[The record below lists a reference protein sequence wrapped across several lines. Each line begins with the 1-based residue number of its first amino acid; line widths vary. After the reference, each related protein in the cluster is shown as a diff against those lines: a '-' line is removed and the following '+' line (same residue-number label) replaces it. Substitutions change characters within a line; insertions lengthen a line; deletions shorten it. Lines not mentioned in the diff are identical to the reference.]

1 MKKDEITR
9 VRLLSLAVLMALS
22 LFILLVPI
30 GSNEFG
36 QIISKMNNNALNIP
50 ESQNSVYNLYYY
62 TGFNVVYQLFFS
74 LTILFTAMSVAGIL
88 LRIGNTGIAAFVSA
102 ILNLLTGML
111 LLFARIWESSVSMHA
126 MIDSVYLDGVV
137 KEQIETTQLLDK
149 VPVLYILLI
158 VLGILE
164 LLMVKSSGIMRIK
177 MFTKNKKTN
186 AVNYLVPALIIYV
199 WAGFIRQDILSVIIR
214 NGDSQR
220 MTVNEYLTGYYIGN
234 KIFFNWSWMIM
245 LLLATIICIIIQ
257 SGVIKGLS
265 GRAGM
270 LAGIGIPALV
280 TIIQSVIY
288 AFNPPAL
295 FGYLTLDISLCD
307 MTDNAF
313 YMYLVTFCVSM
324 TAAYILI
331 YLVISGLLDMR
342 KLAGIFVINVIISVI
357 LMIIVSGKSSLA
369 IQYMPWIVADCVSVI
384 LAFICVAVKPVNK
397 KRAEL
402 CGGPKK
408 SDFLGH
414 RMIKF

>member
-137 KEQIETTQLLDK
+137 KEQIKTTQLLDK

-324 TAAYILI
+324 TAAFILI
-331 YLVISGLLDMR
+331 YLVISGILDMR
-342 KLAGIFVINVIISVI
+342 KLAFIFIINVVISVV

-369 IQYMPWIVADCVSVI
+369 IQYMPWIVADCASVI
-384 LAFICVAVKPVNK
+384 LAVVSIALKPVNK
-397 KRAEL
+397 
-402 CGGPKK
+402 
-408 SDFLGH
+408 
-414 RMIKF
+414 

>member
-177 MFTKNKKTN
+177 MFAKNKKTN

-220 MTVNEYLTGYYIGN
+220 MTINEYLTAYYIGN

-245 LLLATIICIIIQ
+245 LLIATIICIIIQ
-257 SGVIKGLS
+257 SGIIKGLS
-265 GRAGM
+265 GRVGM

-280 TIIQSVIY
+280 TIMPSVIY

-313 YMYLVTFCVSM
+313 YMYLVTFCVCM

-342 KLAGIFVINVIISVI
+342 KLAGIFVINVVISVI

-369 IQYMPWIVADCVSVI
+369 IQYMPWIVADCASVI

-397 KRAEL
+397 KMAEL
-402 CGGPKK
+402 CGAHKK
-408 SDFLGH
+408 V
-414 RMIKF
+414 

>member
-74 LTILFTAMSVAGIL
+74 LTILFTAMSVVGIL

-137 KEQIETTQLLDK
+137 KEQIKTTQLLDK

-220 MTVNEYLTGYYIGN
+220 MTINEYLTAYYIGN

-245 LLLATIICIIIQ
+245 LLIATILCIIIQ
-257 SGVIKGLS
+257 SGVIKGLI

-270 LAGIGIPALV
+270 LACIGIPALV
-280 TIIQSVIY
+280 TIIPSVIY

-313 YMYLVTFCVSM
+313 YMYLVTFCVCM

-342 KLAGIFVINVIISVI
+342 KLAGIFVINVVISVI

-369 IQYMPWIVADCVSVI
+369 IQYMPWIVADCASVI
-384 LAFICVAVKPVNK
+384 LAVVSIALKPVNK
-397 KRAEL
+397 
-402 CGGPKK
+402 
-408 SDFLGH
+408 
-414 RMIKF
+414 

>member
-1 MKKDEITR
+1 MKKDEITM
-9 VRLLSLAVLMALS
+9 VRLLSLAILMALS

-137 KEQIETTQLLDK
+137 KEQIKTTQLLDK

-177 MFTKNKKTN
+177 MFAKNKKTN

-280 TIIQSVIY
+280 TIIPSVIY

-324 TAAYILI
+324 TAAFILI
-331 YLVISGLLDMR
+331 YLVISGILDMR
-342 KLAGIFVINVIISVI
+342 KLAFIFIINVVISVV

-369 IQYMPWIVADCVSVI
+369 IQYMPWIVADCASVI
-384 LAFICVAVKPVNK
+384 LAVVSIALKPVNK
-397 KRAEL
+397 
-402 CGGPKK
+402 
-408 SDFLGH
+408 
-414 RMIKF
+414 

>member
-137 KEQIETTQLLDK
+137 KEQIKTTQLLDK

-177 MFTKNKKTN
+177 MFAKNKKTN

-220 MTVNEYLTGYYIGN
+220 MTINEYLTSYYIGN

-257 SGVIKGLS
+257 SGIIKGLS

-280 TIIQSVIY
+280 TIMPSVIY

-295 FGYLTLDISLCD
+295 FGYITLDISLCD

-313 YMYLVTFCVSM
+313 YMYLVTFCVCM

-342 KLAGIFVINVIISVI
+342 KLAGIFVINVVISVI

-369 IQYMPWIVADCVSVI
+369 IQYMPWIVADCASVI

-397 KRAEL
+397 KMAEL
-402 CGGPKK
+402 CGAHKK
-408 SDFLGH
+408 V
-414 RMIKF
+414 

>member
-9 VRLLSLAVLMALS
+9 VRLLSLAVLMTLS

-30 GSNEFG
+30 GSNEFA

-88 LRIGNTGIAAFVSA
+88 LKIGNTGIVAFVSA

-177 MFTKNKKTN
+177 MFAKNKKTN
-186 AVNYLVPALIIYV
+186 AVNYLVPALII
-199 WAGFIRQDILSVIIR
+199 LS
-214 NGDSQR
+214 
-220 MTVNEYLTGYYIGN
+220 
-234 KIFFNWSWMIM
+234 
-245 LLLATIICIIIQ
+245 
-257 SGVIKGLS
+257 
-265 GRAGM
+265 
-270 LAGIGIPALV
+270 
-280 TIIQSVIY
+280 
-288 AFNPPAL
+288 
-295 FGYLTLDISLCD
+295 
-307 MTDNAF
+307 
-313 YMYLVTFCVSM
+313 
-324 TAAYILI
+324 LI
-331 YLVISGLLDMR
+331 HI
-342 KLAGIFVINVIISVI
+342 
-357 LMIIVSGKSSLA
+357 
-369 IQYMPWIVADCVSVI
+369 
-384 LAFICVAVKPVNK
+384 
-397 KRAEL
+397 
-402 CGGPKK
+402 
-408 SDFLGH
+408 
-414 RMIKF
+414 

>member
-9 VRLLSLAVLMALS
+9 VRLLSLAILMALS

-137 KEQIETTQLLDK
+137 KEQIKTTQLLDK

-177 MFTKNKKTN
+177 MFAKNKKTN

-280 TIIQSVIY
+280 TIIPSVIY

-313 YMYLVTFCVSM
+313 YMYLVTFCMCM

-342 KLAGIFVINVIISVI
+342 KLAGIFVINVVISVI

-369 IQYMPWIVADCVSVI
+369 IQYMPWIVADCASVI

-397 KRAEL
+397 KMAEL
-402 CGGPKK
+402 CDASKK
-408 SDFLGH
+408 V
-414 RMIKF
+414 

>member
-1 MKKDEITR
+1 MKKDEITM
-9 VRLLSLAVLMALS
+9 VRLLSLAILMALS

-62 TGFNVVYQLFFS
+62 TGLNVVYQLFFS

-137 KEQIETTQLLDK
+137 KEQIKTTQLLDK

-280 TIIQSVIY
+280 TIIPSVIY

-324 TAAYILI
+324 TAAFILI
-331 YLVISGLLDMR
+331 YLVISGILDMR
-342 KLAGIFVINVIISVI
+342 KLAFIFIINVVISVV

-369 IQYMPWIVADCVSVI
+369 IQYMPWIVADCASVI
-384 LAFICVAVKPVNK
+384 LAVVSIALKPVNK
-397 KRAEL
+397 
-402 CGGPKK
+402 
-408 SDFLGH
+408 
-414 RMIKF
+414 

>member
-137 KEQIETTQLLDK
+137 KEQIKTTQLLDK

-177 MFTKNKKTN
+177 MFAKNKKTN

-220 MTVNEYLTGYYIGN
+220 MTINEYLTSYYIGN

-257 SGVIKGLS
+257 SGIIKGLS

-280 TIIQSVIY
+280 TIMPSVIY

-295 FGYLTLDISLCD
+295 FGYITLDISLCD

-313 YMYLVTFCVSM
+313 YMYLVTFCVCM

-342 KLAGIFVINVIISVI
+342 KLAGIFVINVVTSVI

-369 IQYMPWIVADCVSVI
+369 IQYMPWIVADCASVI
-384 LAFICVAVKPVNK
+384 LACICVAVKPVNK
-397 KRAEL
+397 KMAEL
-402 CGGPKK
+402 CGASKK
-408 SDFLGH
+408 V
-414 RMIKF
+414 

>member
-137 KEQIETTQLLDK
+137 KEQIKTTQLLDK

-177 MFTKNKKTN
+177 MFAKNKKTN

-257 SGVIKGLS
+257 SGIIKGLS

-280 TIIQSVIY
+280 TIMPSVIY

-295 FGYLTLDISLCD
+295 FGYITLDISLCD

-313 YMYLVTFCVSM
+313 YMYLVTFCVCM
-324 TAAYILI
+324 TAAFILI
-331 YLVISGLLDMR
+331 YLVISGILDMR
-342 KLAGIFVINVIISVI
+342 KLAFIFIINVVISVV

-369 IQYMPWIVADCVSVI
+369 IQYMPWIVADCASVI

-397 KRAEL
+397 KMAEL
-402 CGGPKK
+402 CGASKK
-408 SDFLGH
+408 V
-414 RMIKF
+414 

>member
-36 QIISKMNNNALNIP
+36 QIINKMNNNALNIP

-88 LRIGNTGIAAFVSA
+88 LRIGNTGIVAFISA

-149 VPVLYILLI
+149 VPVLYIFLI

-164 LLMVKSSGIMRIK
+164 LLMVKSSGIMHIK
-177 MFTKNKKTN
+177 MFAKNKKTN

-220 MTVNEYLTGYYIGN
+220 MTINEYLTAYYIGN
-234 KIFFNWSWMIM
+234 KIFFNWSWMII
-245 LLLATIICIIIQ
+245 LLIATILCIIIQ
-257 SGVIKGLS
+257 SGIIKGLS
-265 GRAGM
+265 GSAGM

-280 TIIQSVIY
+280 TIMPSVIY

-295 FGYLTLDISLCD
+295 FGYITLDISLCD

-313 YMYLVTFCVSM
+313 YMYLVTFCVCM

-342 KLAGIFVINVIISVI
+342 KLAGIFVINVVISVI

-369 IQYMPWIVADCVSVI
+369 IQYMPWIVADCTSVI

-397 KRAEL
+397 KMAEL
-402 CGGPKK
+402 CGAPKK
-408 SDFLGH
+408 V
-414 RMIKF
+414 

>member
-1 MKKDEITR
+1 MKKDEITM
-9 VRLLSLAVLMALS
+9 VRLLSLAILMALS

-137 KEQIETTQLLDK
+137 KEQIKTTQLLDK

-177 MFTKNKKTN
+177 MFAKNKKTN

-220 MTVNEYLTGYYIGN
+220 MTINEYLTGYYIGN
-234 KIFFNWSWMIM
+234 KMFFNWSWMIM

-280 TIIQSVIY
+280 TIIPSVIY

-324 TAAYILI
+324 TAAFILI
-331 YLVISGLLDMR
+331 YLVISGILDMR
-342 KLAGIFVINVIISVI
+342 KLTFIFIINVVISVA

-369 IQYMPWIVADCVSVI
+369 IQYMPWIVADCASVI
-384 LAFICVAVKPVNK
+384 LAVVSIALKPVNK
-397 KRAEL
+397 
-402 CGGPKK
+402 
-408 SDFLGH
+408 
-414 RMIKF
+414 

>member
-22 LFILLVPI
+22 LFILLVPL
-30 GSNEFG
+30 GSNEFA

-88 LRIGNTGIAAFVSA
+88 LRIGNTGIVAFVSA

-137 KEQIETTQLLDK
+137 TEQIETTQLLDK

-177 MFTKNKKTN
+177 MFAKNKKTN

-220 MTVNEYLTGYYIGN
+220 MTINEYLTAYYIGN

-245 LLLATIICIIIQ
+245 LLISTIICIIIQ
-257 SGVIKGLS
+257 SGIIKGLS

-280 TIIQSVIY
+280 TIIPSVIY

-313 YMYLVTFCVSM
+313 YMYLVTFCVCM
-324 TAAYILI
+324 TAAFILI
-331 YLVISGLLDMR
+331 YLVISGILDMR
-342 KLAGIFVINVIISVI
+342 KLTFIFIINVVISVV

-369 IQYMPWIVADCVSVI
+369 IQYMPWIVADCASVI
-384 LAFICVAVKPVNK
+384 LAVVSIALKPVNK
-397 KRAEL
+397 
-402 CGGPKK
+402 
-408 SDFLGH
+408 
-414 RMIKF
+414 

>member
-30 GSNEFG
+30 GSNEFA

-88 LRIGNTGIAAFVSA
+88 LRIGNTGIVAFVSA

-137 KEQIETTQLLDK
+137 TEQIETTQLLDK

-177 MFTKNKKTN
+177 MFAKNKKTN

-220 MTVNEYLTGYYIGN
+220 MTINEYLTAYYIGN

-245 LLLATIICIIIQ
+245 LLIATIICIIIQ
-257 SGVIKGLS
+257 SGIIKGLS

-280 TIIQSVIY
+280 TIIPSVIY

-313 YMYLVTFCVSM
+313 YMYLVTFCVCM
-324 TAAYILI
+324 TAAFILI
-331 YLVISGLLDMR
+331 YLVISGILDMR
-342 KLAGIFVINVIISVI
+342 KLTFIFIINVVISVV

-369 IQYMPWIVADCVSVI
+369 IPYMPWIVADCASVI
-384 LAFICVAVKPVNK
+384 LAVVSIALKPVNK
-397 KRAEL
+397 
-402 CGGPKK
+402 
-408 SDFLGH
+408 
-414 RMIKF
+414 

>member
-1 MKKDEITR
+1 MKKDEITM

-30 GSNEFG
+30 GSNEFA

-88 LRIGNTGIAAFVSA
+88 LRIGNTGIVAFVSA

-111 LLFARIWESSVSMHA
+111 LLFARIWESSISMHA

-164 LLMVKSSGIMRIK
+164 LLIVKSSGIMRIK
-177 MFTKNKKTN
+177 MFAKNKKTN

-280 TIIQSVIY
+280 TIIPSVIY

-313 YMYLVTFCVSM
+313 YMYLVTFCVCM

-342 KLAGIFVINVIISVI
+342 KLAGIFVINVVISVI

-369 IQYMPWIVADCVSVI
+369 IQYMPWIVADCASVI
-384 LAFICVAVKPVNK
+384 LAVVSIALKPVNK
-397 KRAEL
+397 
-402 CGGPKK
+402 
-408 SDFLGH
+408 
-414 RMIKF
+414 

>member
-9 VRLLSLAVLMALS
+9 VRLLSLAVLMTLS

-30 GSNEFG
+30 GSNEFA

-88 LRIGNTGIAAFVSA
+88 LKIGNTGIVAFVSA

-177 MFTKNKKTN
+177 MFAKNKKTN

-280 TIIQSVIY
+280 TIIPSVIY

-324 TAAYILI
+324 TAAFILI
-331 YLVISGLLDMR
+331 YLVISGILDMR
-342 KLAGIFVINVIISVI
+342 KLAFIFIINVVISVV

-369 IQYMPWIVADCVSVI
+369 IQYMPWIVADCASVI
-384 LAFICVAVKPVNK
+384 LAVVSIALKPVNK
-397 KRAEL
+397 
-402 CGGPKK
+402 
-408 SDFLGH
+408 
-414 RMIKF
+414 

>member
-137 KEQIETTQLLDK
+137 KEQIKTTQLLDK

-177 MFTKNKKTN
+177 MFAKNKKTN

-220 MTVNEYLTGYYIGN
+220 MTINEYLTSYYIGN

-257 SGVIKGLS
+257 SGIIKGLS

-280 TIIQSVIY
+280 TIMPSVIY

-295 FGYLTLDISLCD
+295 FGYITLDISLCD

-313 YMYLVTFCVSM
+313 YMYLVTFCVCM
-324 TAAYILI
+324 TAAFILI
-331 YLVISGLLDMR
+331 YLVISGILDMR
-342 KLAGIFVINVIISVI
+342 KLTFIFIINVVISVV

-369 IQYMPWIVADCVSVI
+369 IQYMPWIVADCASVI
-384 LAFICVAVKPVNK
+384 LAVVSIALKPVNK
-397 KRAEL
+397 
-402 CGGPKK
+402 
-408 SDFLGH
+408 
-414 RMIKF
+414 

>member
-1 MKKDEITR
+1 MKKDEITM

-62 TGFNVVYQLFFS
+62 TGLNVVYQLFFS

-137 KEQIETTQLLDK
+137 KEQIKTTQLLDK

-220 MTVNEYLTGYYIGN
+220 MTINEYLTAYYIGN

-245 LLLATIICIIIQ
+245 LLIATILCIIIQ
-257 SGVIKGLS
+257 SGVIKGLI

-270 LAGIGIPALV
+270 LACIGIPALV
-280 TIIQSVIY
+280 TIIPSVIY

-313 YMYLVTFCVSM
+313 YMYLVTFCVCM

-342 KLAGIFVINVIISVI
+342 KLAGIFVINVVISVI

-369 IQYMPWIVADCVSVI
+369 IQYMPWIVADCASVI
-384 LAFICVAVKPVNK
+384 LAVVSIALKPMNK
-397 KRAEL
+397 
-402 CGGPKK
+402 
-408 SDFLGH
+408 
-414 RMIKF
+414 

>member
-1 MKKDEITR
+1 MKKDEITM
-9 VRLLSLAVLMALS
+9 VRLLSLAILMALS

-74 LTILFTAMSVAGIL
+74 LTILFTAMSVAGII

-137 KEQIETTQLLDK
+137 KEQIKTTQLLDK

-177 MFTKNKKTN
+177 MFAKNKKTN

-280 TIIQSVIY
+280 TIIPSVIY

-324 TAAYILI
+324 TAAFILI
-331 YLVISGLLDMR
+331 YLVISGILDMR
-342 KLAGIFVINVIISVI
+342 KLTFIFIINVVISVV

-369 IQYMPWIVADCVSVI
+369 IQYMPWIVADCASVI
-384 LAFICVAVKPVNK
+384 LAVVSIALKPVNK
-397 KRAEL
+397 
-402 CGGPKK
+402 
-408 SDFLGH
+408 
-414 RMIKF
+414 

>member
-126 MIDSVYLDGVV
+126 MIDSVYLEGVV
-137 KEQIETTQLLDK
+137 TEQIETTQLLDK

-177 MFTKNKKTN
+177 MFAKNKKTN

-220 MTVNEYLTGYYIGN
+220 MTINEYLTSYYIGN

-257 SGVIKGLS
+257 SGIIKGLS

-280 TIIQSVIY
+280 TIMPSVIY

-295 FGYLTLDISLCD
+295 FGYITLDISLCD

-313 YMYLVTFCVSM
+313 YMYLVTFCVCM

-342 KLAGIFVINVIISVI
+342 KLAGIFVINVVTSVI

-369 IQYMPWIVADCVSVI
+369 IQYMPWIVADCASVI

-397 KRAEL
+397 KMAEL
-402 CGGPKK
+402 CGASKK
-408 SDFLGH
+408 V
-414 RMIKF
+414 

>member
-220 MTVNEYLTGYYIGN
+220 MTINEYLTGYYIGN

-245 LLLATIICIIIQ
+245 LLIATIICIIIK
-257 SGVIKGLS
+257 SGIIKGLS

-270 LAGIGIPALV
+270 LADIGIPALV
-280 TIIQSVIY
+280 TIMPSVIY

-295 FGYLTLDISLCD
+295 FGYITLDISLCD

-313 YMYLVTFCVSM
+313 YMYLVTFCVCM

-342 KLAGIFVINVIISVI
+342 KLAGIFVINVVTSVI

-369 IQYMPWIVADCVSVI
+369 IQYMPWIVADCASVI

-397 KRAEL
+397 KMAEL
-402 CGGPKK
+402 CGASKK
-408 SDFLGH
+408 V
-414 RMIKF
+414 

>member
-137 KEQIETTQLLDK
+137 KEQIKTTQLLDK

-177 MFTKNKKTN
+177 MFAKNKKTN

-220 MTVNEYLTGYYIGN
+220 MTINEYLTSYYIGN

-280 TIIQSVIY
+280 TIIPSVIY

-324 TAAYILI
+324 TAAFILI
-331 YLVISGLLDMR
+331 YLVISGILDMR
-342 KLAGIFVINVIISVI
+342 KLTFIFIINVVISVV
-357 LMIIVSGKSSLA
+357 LMIIVLGKSSLA
-369 IQYMPWIVADCVSVI
+369 IQYMPWIVADCASVI
-384 LAFICVAVKPVNK
+384 LAVVSIALKPVNK
-397 KRAEL
+397 
-402 CGGPKK
+402 
-408 SDFLGH
+408 
-414 RMIKF
+414 

>member
-22 LFILLVPI
+22 LFILLVPV
-30 GSNEFG
+30 GSNEFA

-149 VPVLYILLI
+149 VPVLYIILI

-177 MFTKNKKTN
+177 MFAKNKKTN

-280 TIIQSVIY
+280 TIIPSVIY

-324 TAAYILI
+324 TAAFILI
-331 YLVISGLLDMR
+331 YLVISGILDMR
-342 KLAGIFVINVIISVI
+342 KLTFIFIINVVISVA

-369 IQYMPWIVADCVSVI
+369 IQYMPWIVADCASVI
-384 LAFICVAVKPVNK
+384 LAVVSIALKPVNK
-397 KRAEL
+397 
-402 CGGPKK
+402 
-408 SDFLGH
+408 
-414 RMIKF
+414 

>member
-30 GSNEFG
+30 GSNEFA

-88 LRIGNTGIAAFVSA
+88 LRIGNTGIVAFVSA

-137 KEQIETTQLLDK
+137 KEQIKTTQLLDK

-177 MFTKNKKTN
+177 MFAKNKKTN

-220 MTVNEYLTGYYIGN
+220 MTINEYLTSYYIGN

-280 TIIQSVIY
+280 TIIPSVIY

-324 TAAYILI
+324 TAAFILI
-331 YLVISGLLDMR
+331 YLVISGILDMR
-342 KLAGIFVINVIISVI
+342 KLTFIFIINVVISVV

-369 IQYMPWIVADCVSVI
+369 IQYMPWIVADCASVI
-384 LAFICVAVKPVNK
+384 LAVVSIALKPVNK
-397 KRAEL
+397 
-402 CGGPKK
+402 
-408 SDFLGH
+408 
-414 RMIKF
+414 

>member
-137 KEQIETTQLLDK
+137 KEQIKTTQLLDK

-177 MFTKNKKTN
+177 MFAKNKKTN

-220 MTVNEYLTGYYIGN
+220 MTINEYLTSYYIGN

-257 SGVIKGLS
+257 SGIIKGLS

-280 TIIQSVIY
+280 TIMPSVIY

-295 FGYLTLDISLCD
+295 FGYITLDISLCD

-324 TAAYILI
+324 TAAFILI
-331 YLVISGLLDMR
+331 YLVISGILDMR
-342 KLAGIFVINVIISVI
+342 KLTFIFIINVVISVV

-369 IQYMPWIVADCVSVI
+369 IQYMPWIVADCASVI
-384 LAFICVAVKPVNK
+384 LAVVSIVLKSVNK
-397 KRAEL
+397 
-402 CGGPKK
+402 
-408 SDFLGH
+408 
-414 RMIKF
+414 

>member
-137 KEQIETTQLLDK
+137 KEQIKTTQLLDK

-177 MFTKNKKTN
+177 MFAKNKKTN

-220 MTVNEYLTGYYIGN
+220 MTINEYLTSYYIGN

-257 SGVIKGLS
+257 SGIIKGLS

-280 TIIQSVIY
+280 TIMPSVIY

-295 FGYLTLDISLCD
+295 FGYITLDISLCD

-313 YMYLVTFCVSM
+313 YMYLVTFCVCM

-342 KLAGIFVINVIISVI
+342 KLAGIFVINVVTSVI

-369 IQYMPWIVADCVSVI
+369 IQYMPWIVADCASVI
-384 LAFICVAVKPVNK
+384 LAFLCVAVKPVNK
-397 KRAEL
+397 KMAEL
-402 CGGPKK
+402 CGASKK
-408 SDFLGH
+408 V
-414 RMIKF
+414 

>member
-9 VRLLSLAVLMALS
+9 VRLLSLAVLMTLS

-30 GSNEFG
+30 GSNEFA

-88 LRIGNTGIAAFVSA
+88 LKIGNTGIVAFVSA

-177 MFTKNKKTN
+177 MFAKNKKTN

-280 TIIQSVIY
+280 TIIPSVIY

-324 TAAYILI
+324 TAAFILI
-331 YLVISGLLDMR
+331 YLVISGILDTR
-342 KLAGIFVINVIISVI
+342 KLALIFIINVVISVV

-369 IQYMPWIVADCVSVI
+369 IQYMPWIVADCASVI
-384 LAFICVAVKPVNK
+384 LAVVSIALKPVNK
-397 KRAEL
+397 
-402 CGGPKK
+402 
-408 SDFLGH
+408 
-414 RMIKF
+414 

>member
-1 MKKDEITR
+1 MKKDEITM
-9 VRLLSLAVLMALS
+9 VRLLSLAILMALS

-137 KEQIETTQLLDK
+137 KEQIKTTQLLDK

-280 TIIQSVIY
+280 TIMPSVIY

-313 YMYLVTFCVSM
+313 YMYLITFCVSM
-324 TAAYILI
+324 TAAFILI
-331 YLVISGLLDMR
+331 YLVISGILDMR
-342 KLAGIFVINVIISVI
+342 KLAFIFIINVVISVV

-369 IQYMPWIVADCVSVI
+369 IQYMPWIVADCASVI
-384 LAFICVAVKPVNK
+384 LAVVSIALKPVNK
-397 KRAEL
+397 
-402 CGGPKK
+402 
-408 SDFLGH
+408 
-414 RMIKF
+414 

>member
-74 LTILFTAMSVAGIL
+74 LTIFFTAMSVVGIL

-177 MFTKNKKTN
+177 MFAKNKKTN

-220 MTVNEYLTGYYIGN
+220 MTINEYLTAYYIGN

-245 LLLATIICIIIQ
+245 LLIATIICIIIQ
-257 SGVIKGLS
+257 SGIIKGLS
-265 GRAGM
+265 GRVGM

-280 TIIQSVIY
+280 TIMPSVIY

-313 YMYLVTFCVSM
+313 YMYLVTFCVCM

-342 KLAGIFVINVIISVI
+342 KLAGIFVINVVISLI

-369 IQYMPWIVADCVSVI
+369 IQYMPWIVADCASVI

-397 KRAEL
+397 KMAEL
-402 CGGPKK
+402 CGAPKK
-408 SDFLGH
+408 V
-414 RMIKF
+414 

>member
-9 VRLLSLAVLMALS
+9 VRLLSLAVLMTLS

-177 MFTKNKKTN
+177 MFAKNKKTN

-280 TIIQSVIY
+280 TIIPSVIY

-324 TAAYILI
+324 TAAFILI
-331 YLVISGLLDMR
+331 YLVISGILDMR
-342 KLAGIFVINVIISVI
+342 KLAFIFIINVVISVV

-369 IQYMPWIVADCVSVI
+369 IQYMPWIVADCASVI
-384 LAFICVAVKPVNK
+384 LAVVSIALKPVNK
-397 KRAEL
+397 
-402 CGGPKK
+402 
-408 SDFLGH
+408 
-414 RMIKF
+414 

>member
-1 MKKDEITR
+1 MKKDEITM
-9 VRLLSLAVLMALS
+9 VRLLSLAILMALS

-88 LRIGNTGIAAFVSA
+88 LRIGNTGIAA

-137 KEQIETTQLLDK
+137 KEQIKTTQLLDK

-177 MFTKNKKTN
+177 MFAKNKKTN

-280 TIIQSVIY
+280 TIIPSVIY

-324 TAAYILI
+324 TAAFILI
-331 YLVISGLLDMR
+331 YLVISGILDMR
-342 KLAGIFVINVIISVI
+342 KLAFIFIINVVISVV

-369 IQYMPWIVADCVSVI
+369 IQYMPWIVADCASVI
-384 LAFICVAVKPVNK
+384 LAVVSIALKPVNK
-397 KRAEL
+397 
-402 CGGPKK
+402 
-408 SDFLGH
+408 
-414 RMIKF
+414 

>member
-74 LTILFTAMSVAGIL
+74 LTIFFTAMSVVGIL

-177 MFTKNKKTN
+177 MFAKNKKTN

-220 MTVNEYLTGYYIGN
+220 MTINEYLTAYYIGN

-245 LLLATIICIIIQ
+245 LLIATIICIIIQ
-257 SGVIKGLS
+257 SGIIKGLS
-265 GRAGM
+265 GRVGM

-280 TIIQSVIY
+280 TIMPSVIY

-324 TAAYILI
+324 TAAFILI
-331 YLVISGLLDMR
+331 YLVISGILDMR
-342 KLAGIFVINVIISVI
+342 KLAFIFIINVVISVV

-369 IQYMPWIVADCVSVI
+369 IQYMPWIVADCASVI
-384 LAFICVAVKPVNK
+384 LAVVSIALKPVNK
-397 KRAEL
+397 
-402 CGGPKK
+402 
-408 SDFLGH
+408 
-414 RMIKF
+414 